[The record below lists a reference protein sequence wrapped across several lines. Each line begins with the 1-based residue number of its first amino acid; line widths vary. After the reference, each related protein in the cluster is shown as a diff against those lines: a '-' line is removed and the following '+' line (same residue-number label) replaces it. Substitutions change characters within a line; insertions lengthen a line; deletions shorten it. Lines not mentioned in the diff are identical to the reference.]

1 MDSSF
6 LEISGFFFKDIDI
19 GFLNHEKRKKG
30 DQTEQTEAD
39 STSEA
44 QLLIS
49 SHGHGG
55 HSVSLTTYNQSS
67 ITAIRVVAEPYV
79 QDAPTKHATTF
90 KRNDEV
96 LSLGRNIGC
105 KSDAQRMI
113 WKPYQTILICSEALA
128 VLIEMDL
135 FAFIHTLDPTKVN
148 IFEWERIKDEP
159 LLLQNTIG
167 RTVSLLLV
175 VLDCADSELETSI
188 DRLFNEGGSG
198 SQAGQGGSACVRE
211 GTNIQPVTEAT
222 RIFTEDVAPLQPRRQ
237 RKRKTIVA
245 DAGGSLRPPR
255 KLREDHG
262 TLSEPS
268 ETDNSRSAVYRL
280 LVGAVLNVE
289 VRGEPILTFPFVT
302 SSVSAMPELEGG
314 DHTDFVTGL
323 NVTPPN
329 WVAVSSVPMMTDVT
343 ITTSMVDHA
352 IVVKEKT
359 VKPSLFAADSSL
371 VSGVDPNVGVF
382 WILLDVTFLAA
393 RQMSLSGEVRMHAKY
408 NIKENR
414 RLKFVVKEKDVL
426 LKARDKEIENLK
438 AHVALKEAKAV
449 EAIRLCAVASNF
461 MTVEMSLWHEVNVVT
476 KHNTILEKER
486 DALVVKVADLEAS
499 MVITECEITNLS
511 AQLTSIKSHNDSL
524 IDQMSLSGEVRMHAK
539 YNIKENRRLKFAV
552 EEKDKL
558 LKARDKE
565 IENLKAHVALKKAKA
580 VEAIRLCA
588 VASNFMTVEMSLRH
602 EVNVVT
608 EHNTILEKERDA
620 LVVKVAD

>member
-1 MDSSF
+1 MLSS
-6 LEISGFFFKDIDI
+6 SKFFTSSTNTLSVFRQLLHDRI
-19 GFLNHEKRKKG
+19 L
-30 DQTEQTEAD
+30 TL

-67 ITAIRVVAEPYV
+67 IT
-79 QDAPTKHATTF
+79 
-90 KRNDEV
+90 
-96 LSLGRNIGC
+96 
-105 KSDAQRMI
+105 
-113 WKPYQTILICSEALA
+113 
-128 VLIEMDL
+128 EMDL

-329 WVAVSSVPMMTDVT
+329 WVAV
-343 ITTSMVDHA
+343 
-352 IVVKEKT
+352 
-359 VKPSLFAADSSL
+359 
-371 VSGVDPNVGVF
+371 
-382 WILLDVTFLAA
+382 
-393 RQMSLSGEVRMHAKY
+393 
-408 NIKENR
+408 
-414 RLKFVVKEKDVL
+414 
-426 LKARDKEIENLK
+426 
-438 AHVALKEAKAV
+438 
-449 EAIRLCAVASNF
+449 
-461 MTVEMSLWHEVNVVT
+461 
-476 KHNTILEKER
+476 
-486 DALVVKVADLEAS
+486 
-499 MVITECEITNLS
+499 
-511 AQLTSIKSHNDSL
+511 
-524 IDQMSLSGEVRMHAK
+524 
-539 YNIKENRRLKFAV
+539 
-552 EEKDKL
+552 
-558 LKARDKE
+558 
-565 IENLKAHVALKKAKA
+565 
-580 VEAIRLCA
+580 
-588 VASNFMTVEMSLRH
+588 
-602 EVNVVT
+602 
-608 EHNTILEKERDA
+608 
-620 LVVKVAD
+620 